1 MTSDAA
7 GLTFEGRPGGKPA
20 RYALA
25 AAKFNAF
32 IVERLV
38 AGALDALARHGVNTA
53 DVDIAWVPGALEL
66 PMVVQRLARSKQY
79 AAVIALGTV
88 IRGDTSHYDVVAEN
102 SAAGCSAVA
111 LETGVPVLNAIL
123 TVENLDQALARA
135 GGEVGNKG
143 FDAALAALEM
153 VDLLAK
159 LPRTPKERE

>member
-1 MTSDAA
+1 LTSDAA

-25 AAKFNAF
+25 AAKFNAM
-32 IVERLV
+32 IVEKLV
-38 AGALDALARHGVNTA
+38 AGAREALVRHGVNPA
-53 DVDIAWVPGALEL
+53 DVDVAWVPGALEL
-66 PMVVQRLARSKQY
+66 PLIVQRLARSKQY
-79 AAVIALGTV
+79 AAGIALGTV
-88 IRGDTSHYDVVAEN
+88 IRGDTTHYDVVAET
-102 SAAGCSAVA
+102 SAAGCAAVA

-135 GGEVGNKG
+135 GGDVGNKG

-159 LPRTPKERE
+159 LPRTPKDRE